1 MSRVLV
7 VGGGISGLTTA
18 IALRHAG
25 MNAAVYEAH
34 PTGADGRGA
43 FLTIMANGLDALR
56 AIDAEHLVLD
66 RSFAS
71 KEVRML
77 NGHDRRL
84 GVLTIPSPDPEHGP
98 RTMRRADLYRVLVEE
113 ARRRGVEIVHGKRLV
128 GVRHHGSVTAFFG
141 DGTRTGGDL
150 LIGADGVHST
160 TRTLIDPNA
169 PQPAYTGWN
178 IAMGA
183 ARDVLPASH
192 RDCYYMYFGR
202 RATCGHITAPDGETW
217 WFANVPC
224 GEQELAGVSPAVLR
238 QRLGDLF
245 AGDRIG
251 TVQAIRATADEQ
263 LTATACY
270 QLPSLPTW
278 SRAGMT
284 LVGDAL
290 HVASP
295 STTQGA
301 SMAIEDAVTLAK
313 CLRDDPDTTA
323 ALLAYERLR
332 RERVER
338 VVRTGFRKLGPR
350 VPGPLRRLL
359 RDRAVARRARNPD
372 VDWLHLHHI
381 DWDSDRTTAG

>member
-1 MSRVLV
+1 MLV
-7 VGGGISGLTTA
+7 VGGGVAGLA
-18 IALRHAG
+18 AAMALRHAG
-25 MNAAVYEAH
+25 FAVTVYEAR
-34 PTGADGRGA
+34 PNGAHGKGA

-71 KEVRML
+71 RQVLMR
-77 NGHDRRL
+77 NGRDRRL
-84 GVLTIPSPDPEHGP
+84 GVLTIPTPDPALGP
-98 RTMRRADLYRVLVEE
+98 RTMRRADLYSVLVEE
-113 ARRRGVEIVHGKRLV
+113 ARRRGVEVVHGRRLV
-128 GVRHHGSVTAFFG
+128 GVRYHGGVTAFF
-141 DGTRTGGDL
+141 DDDTRTGGDL

-169 PQPAYTGWN
+169 PKPAYTGWN
-178 IAMGA
+178 IVMGA
-183 ARDVLPASH
+183 ARDVLPASQ

-224 GEQELAGVSPAVLR
+224 GERELAGAAPTALR

-245 AGDRIG
+245 AGDRVG
-251 TVQAIRATADEQ
+251 VVRAIRATTDEQ

-270 QLPSLPTW
+270 QLPTLPTW
-278 SRAGMT
+278 FRAGMT

-301 SMAIEDAVTLAK
+301 SLAIEDGVVLAK
-313 CLRDDPDTTA
+313 CLRDNLDTTT
-323 ALLAYERLR
+323 ALHAYERLR

-338 VVRTGFRKLGPR
+338 VVRTGFGRLGPR
-350 VPGPLRRLL
+350 APGPLRRLL
-359 RDRAVARRARNPD
+359 RDRAVARRTRHPD
-372 VDWLHLHHI
+372 IDWLHLHHI
-381 DWDSDRTTAG
+381 DWDDNDLTDAD

>member
-1 MSRVLV
+1 MSRILV
-7 VGGGISGLTTA
+7 AGGGVAGLVTA

-25 MNAAVYEAH
+25 FQVAVFEAH
-34 PTGADGRGA
+34 PTGADGKGA

-66 RSFAS
+66 RSFPSTA
-71 KEVRML
+71 VRMR
-77 NGHDRRL
+77 NGHDRPL
-84 GVLTIPSPDPEHGP
+84 GELAIPSPDPEHGP
-98 RTMRRADLYRVLVEE
+98 RTMRRADLYRALAEE
-113 ARRRGVEIVHGKRLV
+113 ARRRGVEIQHGKRLV
-128 GVRHHGSVTAFFG
+128 GVRHHGTVTAYF
-141 DGTRTGGDL
+141 DDDTRIGGDL
-150 LIGADGVHST
+150 LVGADGVRST
-160 TRTLIDPNA
+160 TRTLIDPQA
-169 PQPAYTGWN
+169 PQPEYTGWN
-178 IAMGA
+178 LAMGA
-183 ARDVLPASH
+183 VRDVLPASR

-224 GEQELAGVSPAVLR
+224 GERELAGATPAQLR

-245 AGDRIG
+245 AGDQIG
-251 TVQAIRATADEQ
+251 TVQAIRTTADDQ

-270 QLPSLPTW
+270 QLPTVPTW
-278 SRAGMT
+278 SGNGMT

-301 SMAIEDAVTLAK
+301 SMAIEDGVTLAK
-313 CLRDDPDTTA
+313 CLRDEPDLTA
-323 ALLAYERLR
+323 ALHLYERLR
-332 RERVER
+332 RDRVER

-350 VPGPLRRLL
+350 VPGPLQRLL
-359 RDRAVARRARNPD
+359 RDRAVARRARNPE

-381 DWDSDRTTAG
+381 DWDVSVTG

>member
-1 MSRVLV
+1 MSRILV
-7 VGGGISGLTTA
+7 VGGGVAGLTTA

-25 MNAAVYEAH
+25 LDATVFEAH
-34 PTGADGRGA
+34 PTGADSKGA

-71 KEVRML
+71 NEVRMR
-77 NGHDRRL
+77 NGRDRRL
-84 GVLTIPSPDPEHGP
+84 GVLTIPRPDPAHGP
-98 RTMRRADLYRVLVEE
+98 RTMRRSDLYRVLAEE
-113 ARRRGVEIVHGKRLV
+113 ARRRGVEIQHGKRLV
-128 GVRHHGSVTAFFG
+128 GVRQHGTVTAFFG
-141 DGTRTGGDL
+141 DDTRMGGDL
-150 LIGADGVHST
+150 VIGADGVRST
-160 TRTLIDPNA
+160 TRALIDPNA

-183 ARDVLPASH
+183 VRDVLPAK
-192 RDCYYMYFGR
+192 DCYYMYFGR
-202 RATCGHITAPDGETW
+202 RATCGHITSPDGETW

-224 GEQELAGVSPAVLR
+224 GERDLAGASPAKLR
-238 QRLGDLF
+238 RRLGDLF

-270 QLPSLPTW
+270 QLPTVPTW

-301 SMAIEDAVTLAK
+301 SMAIEDGVTLAQ
-313 CLRDDPDTTA
+313 CLRDVPDTTT
-323 ALLAYERLR
+323 ALHLYERLR

-350 VPGPLRRLL
+350 LPGPLQRLL
-359 RDRAVARRARNPD
+359 RDRAVSRRTRHPD
-372 VDWLHLHHI
+372 ADWLHLHHI
-381 DWDSDRTTAG
+381 DWDSDLNPAG